1 MADILSQSEID
12 ALISAMVNQEQ
23 EEESG
28 SSSGSSSRRSSLS
41 LIPKRV
47 RQYDFR
53 RPDKFSKD
61 QIRTLQ
67 MIHENFIR
75 PLQTYF
81 AARFRTMIQ
90 MVIGSVDQN
99 TYAEFIRS
107 ISNPSVICPFSMAP
121 LPGTCVLDLN
131 PVVAFPMLDRLFGGP
146 GTAIGQTRALTEIE
160 TVVMTSVIEGTLNAY
175 TEAWKNISTFTV
187 EPGNIETN
195 PLFVQ
200 VAAPG
205 EIVITVAIDVRIG
218 EHVGVITLCLPHMTL
233 EPILDRLSAHNWF
246 KTHSREVK
254 PADLAIL
261 ESRVVGTRVP
271 LVAELGRTDLPVREI
286 LDLSVGDVIMLEKGR
301 TEPIDLYVG
310 NQRKFVGHPGRVR
323 GRIAVEIVGDARK
336 GDDDDE

>member
-23 EEESG
+23 QEQESG
-28 SSSGSSSRRSSLS
+28 SKRSAAT

-90 MVIGSVDQN
+90 MVVGSVDQN

-107 ISNPSVICPFSMAP
+107 ISNPSVICPFTMAP

-146 GTAIGQTRALTEIE
+146 GTTGGQTRALTEIE
-160 TVVMTSVIEGTLNAY
+160 NVVMHSVLEGTLNAY
-175 TEAWKNISTFTV
+175 AEAWRNISSFTA
-187 EPGNIETN
+187 EPGAIETN

-254 PADLAIL
+254 PADLAVL

-271 LVAELGRTDLPVREI
+271 MVAELGRTDLTVREI
-286 LDLSVGDVIMLEKGR
+286 VDLNVGDVVMLDNSR
-301 TEPIDLYVG
+301 TDPVVVYVG
-310 NQRKFVGHPGRVR
+310 NQPKFLARPGRIR
-323 GRIAVEIVGDARK
+323 GRLAVEVVGDVRK
-336 GDDDDE
+336 GDDEFE